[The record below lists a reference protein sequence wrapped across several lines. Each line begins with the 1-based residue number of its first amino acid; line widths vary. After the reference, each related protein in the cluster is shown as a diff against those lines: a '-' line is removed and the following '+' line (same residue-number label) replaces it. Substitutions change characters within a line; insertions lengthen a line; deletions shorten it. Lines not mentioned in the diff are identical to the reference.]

1 MRVHENGLA
10 RRAWRQ
16 QQADGRWHAREHVR
30 KHEGMAVSARHA
42 CALAGARQRAFFRAC
57 ARERAASAGCG
68 GLASE
73 RVRGEPGAVW
83 RHGLEGGIFWLLWLH
98 LCHHHNGCASDLKL
112 V

>member
-16 QQADGRWHAREHVR
+16 QQADGRWHARAHMCGSMRAWQSVR
-30 KHEGMAVSARHA
+30 GMRMRAYAYA

-73 RVRGEPGAVW
+73 RVRSEPGAVW
-83 RHGLEGGIFWLLWLH
+83 RHGLEGGFFFKW
-98 LCHHHNGCASDLKL
+98 
-112 V
+112 